1 MRQLIVAVT
10 DAVPDEPA
18 PYVYEEVNAPESE
31 LIKRVKESGHGDLLQ
46 AIEEVIKFQN
56 QQLFTRLDEERK
68 QRERAEQERQKALLN
83 NISHALNQNLPKL
96 LEKALNKQF
105 KTLAASMNKV
115 VGQLIEANLLKQL
128 QEGLKKLFFQ
138 VRSCARHVPRDC
150 GTDPRLTLT
159 RLQFHPRT
167 LCRASRPRS
176 KRRSTSTWPP
186 SRLCST

>member
-1 MRQLIVAVT
+1 VLVVARESVNVSR
-10 DAVPDEPA
+10 ADEPA
-18 PYVYEEVNAPESE
+18 PYVYEEKNTPESE
-31 LIKRVKESGHGDLLQ
+31 LIKRVKESGNGDLLL

-68 QRERAEQERQKALLN
+68 QRERAEQERQKVLLN

-105 KTLAASMNKV
+105 KALSVNMNKV
-115 VGQLIEANLLKQL
+115 VGQLIETNLLKQL

-138 VRSCARHVPRDC
+138 VS
-150 GTDPRLTLT
+150 LT
-159 RLQFHPRT
+159 RVMCAMLICCSDRT
-167 LCRASRPRS
+167 LCRALRYPS
-176 KRRSTSTWPP
+176 KRPSTSTWPR